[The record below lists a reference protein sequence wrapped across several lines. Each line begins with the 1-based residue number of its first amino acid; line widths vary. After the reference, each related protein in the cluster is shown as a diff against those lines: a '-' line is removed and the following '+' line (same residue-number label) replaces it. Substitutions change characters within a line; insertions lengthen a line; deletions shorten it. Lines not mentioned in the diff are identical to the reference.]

1 MDMQDGP
8 GLMMIVL
15 GRLLLGGLYVAGGIH
30 HFFVIVPLTDAIEAR
45 GIPLAKWVLL
55 SGSLF
60 QILAGTLLMLGLF
73 VTAAAF
79 GLIVFTLAATVML
92 LNFWDMQGT
101 ARESAINTWKTNMA
115 IIGGLLITAAGPM

>member
-1 MDMQDGP
+1 MQDGP
-8 GLMMIVL
+8 ALMMIVL

-45 GIPLAKWVLL
+45 GVPLAKWVLL
-55 SGSLF
+55 SGSMF
-60 QILAGTLLMLGLF
+60 QIVAGLLLMLGLF

-79 GLIVFTLAATVML
+79 GLILFTLAATIML

-115 IIGGLLITAAGPM
+115 IIGGLLIAAAGAT

>member
-1 MDMQDGP
+1 MQDGP
-8 GLMMIVL
+8 ALMMIVL

-45 GIPLAKWVLL
+45 GVPFAKGVLVL
-55 SGSLF
+55 GSIF
-60 QILAGTLLMLGLF
+60 QIVAGSLLMLGLF

-79 GLIVFTLAATVML
+79 GLIIFTLAATVML

-101 ARESAINTWKTNMA
+101 ARDSAINTWKTNIA
-115 IIGGLLITAAGPM
+115 IIGGLLITAAGAM

>member
-1 MDMQDGP
+1 MQGDAAFVI
-8 GLMMIVL
+8 LAL

-45 GIPLAKWVLL
+45 GVPFAKGVLVL
-55 SGSLF
+55 GSMF
-60 QILAGTLLMLGLF
+60 QIVAGILLMLGLF

-79 GLIVFTLAATVML
+79 GLMIFTLAATVML

-101 ARESAINTWKTNMA
+101 ARDSAINTWKTNMA
-115 IIGGLLITAAGPM
+115 IIGGLLIAAASAM

>member
-1 MDMQDGP
+1 MQDGP
-8 GLMMIVL
+8 ALMMIVL

-30 HFFVIVPLTDAIEAR
+30 HFFVIVPLTDALEAR
-45 GIPLAKWVLL
+45 GIPFAKWVLL
-55 SGSLF
+55 SGSMF
-60 QILAGTLLMLGLF
+60 QILAGTQLMLGLF

-79 GLIVFTLAATVML
+79 GLILFTLAATIML

-115 IIGGLLITAAGPM
+115 IIGGLLIAAAGPM

>member
-1 MDMQDGP
+1 MQNGP
-8 GLMMIVL
+8 ALMMIAL

-45 GIPLAKWVLL
+45 GIPFAKWALL
-55 SGSLF
+55 SGSMF
-60 QILAGTLLMLGLF
+60 QILAETLLILGLC

-79 GLIVFTLAATVML
+79 GLILFTLAATVML

-115 IIGGLLITAAGPM
+115 IIGGLLIAAAGPM

>member
-1 MDMQDGP
+1 MQDGP
-8 GLMMIVL
+8 AFMMLVL

-45 GIPLAKWVLL
+45 GIPFAKWVLL
-55 SGSLF
+55 FGSIF
-60 QILAGTLLMLGLF
+60 QIVAGTLLILGLF

-79 GLIVFTLAATVML
+79 GLIVFTLAAMIML

-101 ARESAINTWKTNMA
+101 ARESAINSWKTNMA
-115 IIGGLLITAAGPM
+115 IIGGLLIAAAGVI

>member
-1 MDMQDGP
+1 MHDGP
-8 GLMMIVL
+8 ALMMIVL
-15 GRLLLGGLYVAGGIH
+15 GRLLLGGIYVAGGIH

-45 GIPLAKWVLL
+45 GVPLAKSVLL
-55 SGSLF
+55 SGSIF
-60 QILAGTLLMLGLF
+60 QIVAGLLLMLGLF

-79 GLIVFTLAATVML
+79 GLILFTLAATVML

-115 IIGGLLITAAGPM
+115 IIGGLLITAAGAM

>member
-1 MDMQDGP
+1 MQDGP
-8 GLMMIVL
+8 ALMMIVL
-15 GRLLLGGLYVAGGIH
+15 GRLLLGSLYVAGGIH

-45 GIPLAKWVLL
+45 GIPFAKWVLL
-55 SGSLF
+55 SGSMF
-60 QILAGTLLMLGLF
+60 QILAGTLLILGLF

-79 GLIVFTLAATVML
+79 GLILFTLAATVML

>member
-1 MDMQDGP
+1 MQDGP
-8 GLMMIVL
+8 ALMMIVL
-15 GRLLLGGLYVAGGIH
+15 GRLLLGSLYVAGGIH

-45 GIPLAKWVLL
+45 GIPFAKWVLL
-55 SGSLF
+55 SGSMF
-60 QILAGTLLMLGLF
+60 QILAGTLLILGLC

-79 GLIVFTLAATVML
+79 GLILFTLAAAVML

-115 IIGGLLITAAGPM
+115 IIGGLLIAAAGPM

>member
-1 MDMQDGP
+1 MQDGP
-8 GLMMIVL
+8 VLMMIVL

-45 GIPLAKWVLL
+45 GIPFAKWVLL
-55 SGSLF
+55 SGSMF
-60 QILAGTLLMLGLF
+60 QILAGTQLMLGLF

-79 GLIVFTLAATVML
+79 GLILFTLAATIML

-115 IIGGLLITAAGPM
+115 IIGGLLIAAAGPM

>member
-1 MDMQDGP
+1 MHDSP
-8 GLMMIVL
+8 ALMMIVL

-45 GIPLAKWVLL
+45 GIPFAKGVLL

-60 QILAGTLLMLGLF
+60 QIVAGTMLILGLF
-73 VTAAAF
+73 VAAAAF
-79 GLIVFTLAATVML
+79 GLIVFTLAATIML

-101 ARESAINTWKTNMA
+101 ARESAINSWKTNIA
-115 IIGGLLITAAGPM
+115 IIGGLLVTAAGAM

>member
-1 MDMQDGP
+1 MQDGP
-8 GLMMIVL
+8 ALMMIVL

-45 GIPLAKWVLL
+45 GVPFAKWVLL
-55 SGSLF
+55 SGSMF
-60 QILAGTLLMLGLF
+60 QIVAGMLLMLGLF

-79 GLIVFTLAATVML
+79 GLILFTLAATIML

-115 IIGGLLITAAGPM
+115 IIGGLLITAAGAM

>member
-1 MDMQDGP
+1 MQDGP
-8 GLMMIVL
+8 VLMMIVL

-45 GIPLAKWVLL
+45 GIPFAKWVLL
-55 SGSLF
+55 SGSMF
-60 QILAGTLLMLGLF
+60 QILAGTQLMLGLF

-79 GLIVFTLAATVML
+79 GLILFTLAATIML

-115 IIGGLLITAAGPM
+115 IIGGLLIAAAGAM

>member
-1 MDMQDGP
+1 MQDGP
-8 GLMMIVL
+8 AFMMLVV

-45 GIPLAKWVLL
+45 GIPFAKGVLL

-60 QILAGTLLMLGLF
+60 QIVAGLLLMLGLF

-79 GLIVFTLAATVML
+79 GLIAFTLAATVML

-101 ARESAINTWKTNMA
+101 ARDNAINTWKTNMA
-115 IIGGLLITAAGPM
+115 IIGGLLIAAAGGM

>member
-1 MDMQDGP
+1 MQDGP
-8 GLMMIVL
+8 AFMMLVL

-45 GIPLAKWVLL
+45 GIPFAKWVLL
-55 SGSLF
+55 FGSIF
-60 QILAGTLLMLGLF
+60 QIVAGTLLILGLF

-79 GLIVFTLAATVML
+79 GLIVFTLTAMIML

-101 ARESAINTWKTNMA
+101 ARESAINSWKTNMA
-115 IIGGLLITAAGPM
+115 IIGGLLIAAAGVI

>member
-1 MDMQDGP
+1 MHDSP
-8 GLMMIVL
+8 ALMMIVL

-45 GIPLAKWVLL
+45 GIPFAKWVLV

-60 QILAGTLLMLGLF
+60 QIVAGTMLILGLF
-73 VTAAAF
+73 VAAAAF
-79 GLIVFTLAATVML
+79 GLIVFTLAATIML

-115 IIGGLLITAAGPM
+115 IIGGLLIAAAGAM

>member
-1 MDMQDGP
+1 MQDGP
-8 GLMMIVL
+8 AFMVLVL

-30 HFFVIVPLTDAIEAR
+30 HFFVIVPLTAAIEAR
-45 GIPLAKWVLL
+45 GIPFAKWVLL

-60 QILAGTLLMLGLF
+60 QIAAGLLLMLGLF

-79 GLIVFTLAATVML
+79 GLVIFTLAATIML

-101 ARESAINTWKTNMA
+101 ARDSAINTWKTNMA
-115 IIGGLLITAAGPM
+115 IIGGLLIAAAGAM

>member
-1 MDMQDGP
+1 MQDGP
-8 GLMMIVL
+8 ALMMIVL

-45 GIPLAKWVLL
+45 GIPFAKWVLL
-55 SGSLF
+55 SGSMF
-60 QILAGTLLMLGLF
+60 QVLAGTQLMLGLF

-79 GLIVFTLAATVML
+79 GLILFTLAATIML

-115 IIGGLLITAAGPM
+115 IIGGLLIAAAGPM

>member
-1 MDMQDGP
+1 M
-8 GLMMIVL
+8 
-15 GRLLLGGLYVAGGIH
+15 H

-60 QILAGTLLMLGLF
+60 QIVAGTMLILGLF
-73 VTAAAF
+73 VAAAAF
-79 GLIVFTLAATVML
+79 GLIVFTLAATIML

-115 IIGGLLITAAGPM
+115 IIGGLLVTAAGAM

>member
-1 MDMQDGP
+1 MQDGP
-8 GLMMIVL
+8 ALMMIVL

-45 GIPLAKWVLL
+45 GIPFAKWVLL
-55 SGSLF
+55 SGSMF
-60 QILAGTLLMLGLF
+60 QILAGTQLMLGFF

-79 GLIVFTLAATVML
+79 GLILFTLAATIML

-101 ARESAINTWKTNMA
+101 ARDSAINTWKTNMA
-115 IIGGLLITAAGPM
+115 IIGGLLIAAAGPM

>member
-1 MDMQDGP
+1 MQDAP
-8 GLMMIVL
+8 ALMMIVL

-45 GIPLAKWVLL
+45 GVPFAKWVLL
-55 SGSLF
+55 SGSMF
-60 QILAGTLLMLGLF
+60 QILAGTLLILGLF

-79 GLIVFTLAATVML
+79 GLILFTLAATVML

-115 IIGGLLITAAGPM
+115 IIGGLLIAAASPM

>member
-1 MDMQDGP
+1 MQDGSAFVM
-8 GLMMIVL
+8 LAL

-45 GIPLAKWVLL
+45 AIPFAKGVLVM
-55 SGSLF
+55 GSLF
-60 QILAGTLLMLGLF
+60 QIVASILLMLGLF

-79 GLIVFTLAATVML
+79 GLIVFTLAATIML

-101 ARESAINTWKTNMA
+101 ARDSAINTWKTNMA
-115 IIGGLLITAAGPM
+115 IIGGLLIAAAGAM

>member
-1 MDMQDGP
+1 MNDGAA
-8 GLMMIVL
+8 LMMIVL

-55 SGSLF
+55 SGSMF
-60 QILAGTLLMLGLF
+60 QIVAGTLLMMGLF

-115 IIGGLLITAAGPM
+115 IIGGLLMTAAGAM

>member
-1 MDMQDGP
+1 MQDGP
-8 GLMMIVL
+8 ALMMIVL

-45 GIPLAKWVLL
+45 GIPFAKWVLL
-55 SGSLF
+55 SGSMF
-60 QILAGTLLMLGLF
+60 QILAGTQLMLGLF

-79 GLIVFTLAATVML
+79 GLILFTLAATIML

-115 IIGGLLITAAGPM
+115 IIGGLLIAAAGPM

>member
-1 MDMQDGP
+1 MQDGP
-8 GLMMIVL
+8 AFMMLVL

-45 GIPLAKWVLL
+45 GIPFAKWVLL
-55 SGSLF
+55 FGSIF
-60 QILAGTLLMLGLF
+60 QIVAGTLLILGLF

-79 GLIVFTLAATVML
+79 GLIVFTLTAMIML

-101 ARESAINTWKTNMA
+101 ARESAINSWKTY
-115 IIGGLLITAAGPM
+115 GPPCLQVFF